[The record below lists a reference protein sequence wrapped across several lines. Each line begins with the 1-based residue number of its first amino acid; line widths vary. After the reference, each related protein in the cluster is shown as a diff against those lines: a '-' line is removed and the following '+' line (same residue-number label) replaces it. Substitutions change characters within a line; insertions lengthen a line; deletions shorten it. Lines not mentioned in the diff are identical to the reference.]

1 MPRRVAALA
10 LALAFPVAAL
20 AAARSSTNYQIVS
33 DSLNAGGGLSS
44 SASYEIEDTVGE
56 AGVGTSSS
64 ASYQVSAGYQREITG
79 GSLSISS
86 PSNVTLP
93 SVSGLTGGDSS
104 SSVSWTV
111 TSSGGY
117 QLSARAGTAPA
128 LLGPG
133 GAKFD
138 DYQTGTPDFI
148 FAYGTGDAVFGY
160 SPEGS
165 HVVARFKDNGSA
177 CATGSG
183 ETSDRCFVGFTTSDV
198 AVASSGSGTGGTATA
213 LRLRA
218 GIGSARIQDS
228 GSYSATITVTAVAL

>member
-1 MPRRVAALA
+1 MLRKLAATALA
-10 LALAFPVAAL
+10 LALPAAAL

-33 DSLNAGGGLSS
+33 DSLNAGGVLSTSS
-44 SASYEIEDTVGE
+44 SFRLEDTVGE

-64 ASYQVSAGYQREITG
+64 ANYRISAGYQREITG

-86 PSNVTLP
+86 PADPSLP
-93 SVSGLTGGDSS
+93 SVSGLTGGDASS
-104 SSVSWTV
+104 SASWTV

-117 QLSARAGTAPA
+117 QLSVSAGSSPA

-133 GAKFD
+133 GAKFT

-148 FAYGTGDAVFGY
+148 FSYGTGDAVFGY
-160 SPEGS
+160 SPEGG

-183 ETSDRCFVGFTTSDV
+183 ETSDRCYVGFTTSDV
-198 AVASSGSGTGGTATA
+198 VVASSGSGTGGTATA

-218 GIGSARIQDS
+218 GVGSARIQDS